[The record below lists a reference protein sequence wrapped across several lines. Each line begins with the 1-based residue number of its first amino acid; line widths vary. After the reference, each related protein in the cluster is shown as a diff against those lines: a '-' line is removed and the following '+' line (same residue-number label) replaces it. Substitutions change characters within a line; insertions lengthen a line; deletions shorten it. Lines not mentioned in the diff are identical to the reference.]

1 MPTLRDCFC
10 TDLSAYYEHLAD
22 RVRRAARAAGD
33 DLWTK
38 PFAYGNSV
46 GHLVLHITGNLNHYI
61 GARIAETGDVRQ
73 REREFTE
80 PSRPTLDALLEQF
93 DAAITMVRD
102 TLAGVDESRL
112 TAVYPGSDTDS
123 LERTHLGMF
132 ILCAA
137 HMNNHIGQLAY
148 LLQELQGDAL
158 DPPVW

>member
-1 MPTLRDCFC
+1 MPALRDCFC
-10 TDLSAYYEHLAD
+10 ADLSAYYDHLAD

-33 DLWTK
+33 DLWAK

-61 GARIAETGDVRQ
+61 GARIAETGYVRQ

-93 DAAITMVRD
+93 DAAIRMVRD
-102 TLAGVDESRL
+102 TLADVDEPRL
-112 TAVYPGSDTDS
+112 MAVYAGSDADA
-123 LERTHLGMF
+123 LERTNLAML
-132 ILCAA
+132 ILCAS

-148 LLQELQGDAL
+148 LMEALKGDAL

>member
-10 TDLSAYYEHLAD
+10 TDLSAYYAHLAD

-33 DLWTK
+33 DLWTQ

-61 GARIAETGDVRQ
+61 GARIAETGYMRQ

-80 PSRPTLDALLEQF
+80 PSRPTLNTLLEEF

-112 TAVYPGSDTDS
+112 TAVYSGSDTDS
-123 LERTHLGMF
+123 LERTNLGMF

-148 LLQELQGDAL
+148 LLRELKGDAL